1 MLKDIKAVI
10 FDLDGTLV
18 DSMWIW
24 KQVDID
30 YLEKHGHPLPQDL
43 QKDIEGMSF
52 TETANYFKNRFNIKD
67 SVEDIKA
74 EWNAMALDLY
84 TNKIQ
89 LKPYVWEMLEKFK
102 AMGLPMGIGTSN
114 SPELA
119 GAVVKARGIDGFI
132 EVVRTSCQ
140 VEKGKPAPDI
150 FLKVAEDL
158 NVAPE
163 HCLVF
168 EDTHAGVLAGKR
180 AGMKVIAIYDDLSAE
195 FRSEIEADADQYLE
209 SYLTLLDQLS

>member
-1 MLKDIKAVI
+1 MLSNIKAII

-30 YLEKHGHPLPQDL
+30 YLEKHGHPLPDDL

-52 TETANYFKNRFNIKD
+52 TETAQYFKNRFNIED
-67 SVEDIKA
+67 DIDDIKA

-84 TNKIQ
+84 TNKIE
-89 LKPYVWEMLEKFK
+89 LKPFVQEMLEVFK
-102 AMGLPMGIGTSN
+102 AKGLPMGIGTSN

-119 GAVVKARGIDGFI
+119 GAVIKARGIERYI
-132 EVVRTSCQ
+132 QSVRTSCQ
-140 VEKGKPAPDI
+140 VDKGKPAPDI

-158 NVAPE
+158 NVRPE

-168 EDTHAGVLAGKR
+168 EDTHAGVKAAKS
-180 AGMKVIAIYDDLSAE
+180 AGMKVIAIYDELSAE
-195 FRSEIEADADQYLE
+195 FRSEIEADADHYLE
-209 SYLTLLDQLS
+209 SYSALLDQLS

>member
-30 YLEKHGHPLPQDL
+30 YLEKHGHPLPDDL

-52 TETANYFKNRFNIKD
+52 TETANYFKTRFNITD
-67 SVEDIKA
+67 SIDDIKA

-89 LKPYVWEMLEKFK
+89 LKPFVWEMLEKFK
-102 AMGLPMGIGTSN
+102 SMGLPMGIGTSN

-119 GAVVKARGIDGFI
+119 GAVVKARGIDEFI

-195 FRSEIEADADQYLE
+195 FRNEIEADADQYLE
-209 SYLTLLDQLS
+209 SYSTLLDQLS

>member
-1 MLKDIKAVI
+1 MLKNIKAVI

-30 YLEKHGHPLPQDL
+30 YLEKHGHPLPDDL

-52 TETANYFKNRFNIKD
+52 TETAQYFKNRFDIKD
-67 SVEDIKA
+67 SIDDIKA

-84 TNKIQ
+84 TNKID
-89 LKPYVWEMLEKFK
+89 LKPHVWTLLEKFEK
-102 AMGLPMGIGTSN
+102 MGLSMGIGTSN

-119 GAVVKARGIDGFI
+119 GAVVKSRGIDRFI
-132 EVVRTSCQ
+132 KVLRTSCQ

-150 FLKVAEDL
+150 FLSVARALSAE
-158 NVAPE
+158 PHE
-163 HCLVF
+163 CLVF

-180 AGMKVIAIYDDLSAE
+180 AGMKVIAIYDALSAP
-195 FRSEIEADADQYLE
+195 FREAIEKDADLYLE
-209 SYLTLLDQLS
+209 CYSTLLEELS

>member
-30 YLEKHGHPLPQDL
+30 YLEKHGYPLPDDL

-52 TETANYFKNRFNIKD
+52 TETAQYFKNRFSIQD
-67 SVEDIKA
+67 SIDEIKA
-74 EWNAMALDLY
+74 EWNAMALGLY
-84 TNKIQ
+84 ENEIK
-89 LKPYVWEMLEKFK
+89 LKPHVWSMLEAFEK
-102 AMGLPMGIGTSN
+102 MGLPMGIGTSN

-119 GAVVKARGIDGFI
+119 SAVVKARGIDRFI
-132 EVVRTSCQ
+132 RVLRTSCQ
-140 VEKGKPAPDI
+140 VDKGKPAPDI
-150 FLKVAEDL
+150 FLSVAEAL
-158 NVAPE
+158 GVAPE
-163 HCLVF
+163 ACLVF

-180 AGMKVIAIYDDLSAE
+180 AGMKVVAIYDPLSAP
-195 FRSEIEADADQYLE
+195 FRDDIEKDADLYVE
-209 SYLTLLDQLS
+209 CYSTILDQLS

>member
-1 MLKDIKAVI
+1 MLQDIKAVI

-30 YLEKHGHPLPQDL
+30 YLEKHGHELPDDL

-52 TETANYFKNRFNIKD
+52 SETAQYFKDRFSIED
-67 SVEDIKA
+67 SIEDIKA

-102 AMGLPMGIGTSN
+102 DMGLPMGIGTSN

-119 GAVVKARGIDGFI
+119 GAVVKARGIDAFI
-132 EVVRTSCQ
+132 SIIRTSCQ

-168 EDTHAGVLAGKR
+168 EDTHAGVMAGKS

-195 FRSEIEADADQYLE
+195 FRSEIEADADHYLE
-209 SYLTLLDQLS
+209 CYSTLLNDLA

>member
-1 MLKDIKAVI
+1 MLKEIKAVI

-30 YLEKHGHPLPQDL
+30 YLEKHGHPLPDDL

-52 TETANYFKNRFNIKD
+52 TETAQYFKNRFGIED
-67 SVEDIKA
+67 SIDDIKA

-84 TNKIQ
+84 TNKID
-89 LKPYVWEMLEKFK
+89 LKPHVWTLLEQFEK
-102 AMGLPMGIGTSN
+102 MGLAMGIGTSN

-119 GAVVKARGIDGFI
+119 GAVVKSRGIDRFI
-132 EVVRTSCQ
+132 KVLRTSCQ
-140 VEKGKPAPDI
+140 VDKGKPAPDI
-150 FLKVAEDL
+150 FLSVARALGAE
-158 NVAPE
+158 PHE
-163 HCLVF
+163 CLVF

-180 AGMKVIAIYDDLSAE
+180 AGMKVIAIYDPLSAP
-195 FRSEIEADADQYLE
+195 FREAIEKDADMYLE
-209 SYLTLLDQLS
+209 CYSTLLDQLS